1 MELEERRR
9 TQMELEGGRRNRT
22 ELEGGGSGGPGLPL
36 DRALQPAGNR
46 NYSI

>member
-1 MELEERRR
+1 
-9 TQMELEGGRRNRT
+9 MELEGGRRNQMELKGRRRNQT
-22 ELEGGGSGGPGLPL
+22 ELEGGGSGGPGLPM